1 MHRIIF
7 WEILTLMAYPLMEHL
22 AGKGYLYCG
31 KYYRVSSELTE
42 SLSKPVDTRIYYETV
57 RVRDGVLLF
66 AEDHLARLVNSVKG
80 LEDFPVDTSKIL
92 SEAYSFVGLDG
103 VKEGSIRIVLTNEVL
118 LIHQADITLPGEE
131 LFEHGINASILNW
144 ERKTPNLKIF
154 RGDYKTTVNEKFKQ
168 ENSHGL
174 PFELVLTDN
183 EGKLYEG
190 SMSNLFVIRDG
201 VVYSAPDSKILIGI
215 TRKRVMEA
223 LKRSGL
229 ELTIGTF
236 KPEELDPATDAVF
249 VSSTPFDILPVRYID
264 EYEFNSADN
273 EVLQMIS
280 KMYQEYT
287 SEYIESTKRR
297 LIG

>member
-1 MHRIIF
+1 
-7 WEILTLMAYPLMEHL
+7 MAYPLMEHL
-22 AGKGYLYCG
+22 TGKGYLYCG
-31 KYYRVSSELTE
+31 KYYRVSAELTE
-42 SLSKPVDTRIYYETV
+42 SLQKPVDTRIYYETV
-57 RVRDGVLLF
+57 RVKDGVLLF
-66 AEDHLARLVNSVKG
+66 VEDHLARLVKSVKG
-80 LEDFPVDTSKIL
+80 LENFPVDTTKIL
-92 SEAYSFVGLDG
+92 TETYSLIDMDRIT
-103 VKEGSIRIVLTNEVL
+103 EGSVRIVLTNEVL
-118 LIHQADITLPGEE
+118 LIHQADITLPSQE
-131 LFEHGINASILNW
+131 LFDNGINTSILNW

-154 RGDYKTTVNEKFKQ
+154 RGDYKTTVNAKFKE

-201 VVYSAPDSKILIGI
+201 KVYSAPDSKILIGI

-229 ELTIGTF
+229 ELQIGTF
-236 KPEELDPATDAVF
+236 KPEELDPAADALF
-249 VSSTPFDILPVRYID
+249 VSSTPFDILPVRYMD
-264 EYEFNSADN
+264 NYEFGSAEN
-273 EVLQMIS
+273 KVLQMIS

-287 SEYIESTKRR
+287 SEYIDAAKRS

>member
-1 MHRIIF
+1 
-7 WEILTLMAYPLMEHL
+7 MAYPLMEHL
-22 AGKGYLYCG
+22 AGNGFLFCG
-31 KYYRVSSELTE
+31 KYYRVSSELCE
-42 SLSKPVDTRIYYETV
+42 SLQKPVEIRTYYETI
-57 RVRDGVLLF
+57 RVKDGVLLF
-66 AEDHLARLVNSVKG
+66 AEDHLSRLVKSVKG

-92 SEAYSFVGLDG
+92 AESYSFVDLEKLTD
-103 VKEGSIRIVLTNEVL
+103 GSIRIVLTKESL
-118 LIHQADITLPGEE
+118 LIHQADITLPGKE
-131 LFEHGINASILNW
+131 LFEQGINTSLLNW
-144 ERKTPNLKIF
+144 ERQTPNLKIF

-174 PFELVLTDN
+174 SFELVLADN

-201 VVYSAPDSKILIGI
+201 QVYSAPDDKILIGI

-229 ELTIGTF
+229 ELQIGTF
-236 KPEELDPATDAVF
+236 RPEELDPAKDAVF

-264 EYEFNSADN
+264 DYEFNSADN
-273 EVLQMIS
+273 DILQMIS

-287 SEYIESTKRR
+287 SEYISAEKRA
-297 LIG
+297 LNG